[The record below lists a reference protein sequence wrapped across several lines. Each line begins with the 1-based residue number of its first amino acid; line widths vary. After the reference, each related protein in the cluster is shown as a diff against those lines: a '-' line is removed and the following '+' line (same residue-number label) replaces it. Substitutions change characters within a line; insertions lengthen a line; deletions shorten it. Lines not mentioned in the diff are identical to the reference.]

1 MSVASNYPSGPAY
14 KATPGGPGATTLSAA
29 EIGWRD
35 FLKDPRLQ
43 RLVEIALANNR
54 DLRVSVLNVAAARAN
69 YGIQRAALFPHVNGF
84 ADVTRSRTPGS
95 LTTNGQPLT
104 LNTWEAGVSV
114 PAWELDFFGRLRSLT
129 EAQFQLYLANTQAR
143 KAAEILLV
151 SQIASQYLIMLADE
165 ELLAVTEHQLDTS
178 RAYYNIVKLQ
188 FDTGTTTELVLR
200 QAEATVEQAQANHAA
215 YVRARAQDENALVLL
230 LGQPMPEDLPS
241 VIRMGQQAIL
251 ADIPPGLPSDLLT
264 RRPDILEAEAILHSS
279 TPTSARLARHSFRR
293 SP

>member
-1 MSVASNYPSGPAY
+1 MNHRAPANRVRAPLFSRAAIAACIAVVAGCSLQPPYQQPDMSVASNYPSGLAY
-14 KATPGGPGATTLSAA
+14 KATQGGPGTTTLPAA

-129 EAQFQLYLANTQAR
+129 DAQFQLYLANTQAR

-151 SQIASQYLIMLADE
+151 SQIASQYLIIDQP
-165 ELLAVTEHQLDTS
+165 AVRNVCLSKARVTPS
-178 RAYYNIVKLQ
+178 Y
-188 FDTGTTTELVLR
+188 LR
-200 QAEATVEQAQANHAA
+200 
-215 YVRARAQDENALVLL
+215 
-230 LGQPMPEDLPS
+230 S
-241 VIRMGQQAIL
+241 
-251 ADIPPGLPSDLLT
+251 
-264 RRPDILEAEAILHSS
+264 
-279 TPTSARLARHSFRR
+279 
-293 SP
+293 